1 MRYIL
6 YARKSSENKEKQI
19 ASIADQISECTKH
32 AEFNNLNIV
41 ETITESKS
49 AFKPGQRDGFDK
61 MVELILSKQADAII
75 TWKPD
80 RLTRNPKEGGEI
92 LQILQDG
99 QLQEIRTPL
108 GEVYTQDSDH
118 LVLQIHFG
126 MSNQYSRNLSQ
137 NVKRGLDY
145 KVGRGEF
152 YRVAPLGYEN
162 FGEKG
167 KRNIRANSIE
177 GPKMIELFEQAS
189 LGRHSLEQLAEY
201 AGEVGLRNRSGL
213 RISKSQIHRYLKN
226 PVYMGYFYFKGELY
240 KGNFEPLVNED
251 LFERVQKVLG
261 EKSRPQKKTGG
272 HPFNGLFKCG
282 ECGYSI
288 TTTFTKK
295 ISKKGVRVYTYHG
308 CHNRRC
314 SQKKL
319 PLTTQELEKIIDDV
333 IGEITIP
340 EDFWRE
346 SIEDFKSA
354 HEGETEKVAGK
365 IIDYNLE
372 IGRLNAKINN
382 LITMRADNEIN
393 SEEFME
399 LKNQAVEEKTK
410 FLRLSADLQDR
421 GNNWVVNA
429 ENFLNTCFEAKNIIQ
444 DGTYEQKRDL
454 VLAVTHNFLIEDRK
468 AVVTLKKPFDVMVK
482 VSNRS
487 LWRGRR
493 DSDPRPLQ

>member
-49 AFKPGQRDGFDK
+49 AFKPDQRDGFDK
-61 MVELILSKQADAII
+61 MIEMILSKKADAII

-108 GEVYTQDSDH
+108 GEVYTQNSDH

-145 KVGRGEF
+145 KVQRGEF

-167 KRNIRANSIE
+167 KRNIRPSPSE
-177 GPKMIELFEQAS
+177 GPKMISLFES
-189 LGRHSLEQLAEY
+189 VLNGNKSLEQLTEY
-201 AGEVGLRNRSGL
+201 AKDIGLKNRTG
-213 RISKSQIHRYLKN
+213 IKVSKSQIHRYLKN
-226 PVYMGYFYFKGELY
+226 PVYMGNFYFKGELHQGDF
-240 KGNFEPLVNED
+240 KPLISET
-251 LFERVQKVLG
+251 LFEKVQRVLG

-272 HPFNGLFKCG
+272 HPFNKLFKCG
-282 ECGYSI
+282 ECGYAI

-295 ISKKGVRVYTYHG
+295 KNKNGVNVYTYHS
-308 CHNRRC
+308 CHNRKC
-314 SQKKL
+314 SQKHL
-319 PLTTQELEKIIDDV
+319 PLTTEELEVIVDDA
-333 IGEITIP
+333 IGEISIP
-340 EDFWRE
+340 EEFWKN
-346 SIEDFKSA
+346 SIEDFKLA
-354 HEGETEKVAGK
+354 HENENEKVAEK
-365 IIDYNLE
+365 IIDFNLE

-382 LITMRADNEIN
+382 LISMRADNEIN

-399 LKNQAVEEKTK
+399 LKNLAVEEKTK
-410 FLRLSADLQDR
+410 LLRLSSDLQDR
-421 GNNWVVNA
+421 NNNWVVNA
-429 ENFLNTCFEAKNIIQ
+429 ENFLNICFEAKKIIQ
-444 DGTYEQKRDL
+444 EGTYEQKRDL
-454 VLAVTHNFLIEDRK
+454 VLAVTHNFIIKDRK
-468 AVVTLKKPFDVMVK
+468 AFVTLKKPFDVMVK

-493 DSDPRPLQ
+493 DSNPRPLQ